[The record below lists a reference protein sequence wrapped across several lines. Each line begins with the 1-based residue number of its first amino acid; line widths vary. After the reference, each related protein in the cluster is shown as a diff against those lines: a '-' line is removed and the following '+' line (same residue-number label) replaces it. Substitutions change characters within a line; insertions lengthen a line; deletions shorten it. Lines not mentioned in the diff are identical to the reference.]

1 MFRRISSDAGVTVVA
16 DDDIQAV
23 IEELVS
29 EEHRLLDTGEERAL
43 TEDEHAR
50 LRDVQ
55 VQLDRFWDLLRQRR
69 AERAAGRDPDDASLR
84 DAGTV
89 EGYQQ

>member
-1 MFRRISSDAGVTVVA
+1 MTDDAVN
-16 DDDIQAV
+16 AV
-23 IEELVS
+23 IEELVA
-29 EEHRLLDTGEERAL
+29 EEHRLLETGEERAL
-43 TEDEHAR
+43 SDDEHAR

-69 AERAAGRDPDDASLR
+69 AERAAGREPGDASIR

-89 EGYQQ
+89 EGYMQ

>member
-1 MFRRISSDAGVTVVA
+1 MTDDAVHE
-16 DDDIQAV
+16 V
-23 IEELVS
+23 IEELVA
-29 EEHRLLDTGEERAL
+29 EEHRLLGAGEERTL
-43 TEDEHAR
+43 TDDEHAR

-69 AERAAGRDPDDASLR
+69 AERAAGHEPGDASIR

-89 EGYQQ
+89 EGYMQ

>member
-1 MFRRISSDAGVTVVA
+1 MA
-16 DDDIQAV
+16 DDVVHEA
-23 IEELVS
+23 IEELVA
-29 EEHRLLDTGEERAL
+29 EEHRLLETGEERAL

-50 LRDVQ
+50 LGEVQ

-69 AERAAGRDPDDASLR
+69 AEREAGRDPDEASIR

>member
-1 MFRRISSDAGVTVVA
+1 MA
-16 DDDIQAV
+16 DESIQGV
-23 IEELVS
+23 IEELVA
-29 EEHRLLDTGEERAL
+29 EEHRLLDLGEERAL
-43 TEDEHAR
+43 TDDEHAR

-69 AERAAGRDPDDASLR
+69 AERAAGRDPGEASLR

-89 EGYQQ
+89 EGYEQ